1 MDLLVRAAK
10 LKYPELYSFAKNNN
24 ISISNALVN
33 NLPNH
38 LFHLPLS
45 TMAFSQLQALR
56 GNLEDLNVNEENDLW
71 GYIWGSNIF
80 SATKIYRR
88 LIGQHQVH
96 PVFQM
101 AVENNLPT
109 KTQDLLLVALK
120 RQVKHTEHP

>member
-1 MDLLVRAAK
+1 
-10 LKYPELYSFAKNNN
+10 
-24 ISISNALVN
+24 
-33 NLPNH
+33 
-38 LFHLPLS
+38 
-45 TMAFSQLQALR
+45 MAFSQLQALR

-71 GYIWGSNIF
+71 GYTWGSKIF